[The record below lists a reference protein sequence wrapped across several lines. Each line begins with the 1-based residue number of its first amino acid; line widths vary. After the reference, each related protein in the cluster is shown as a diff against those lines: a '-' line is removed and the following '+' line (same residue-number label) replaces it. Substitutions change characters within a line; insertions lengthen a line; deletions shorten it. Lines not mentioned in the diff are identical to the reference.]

1 MLESSSPRLEDDLSI
16 GSVSM
21 KVCPYCQEEIHDE
34 ASRCRF
40 CLSSFSSEAG
50 SQTSVAMQTI
60 GRRRVIYS
68 VDLELIR
75 SAKFAALVILVFIG
89 FGVLLYLYGFGFH
102 ESDLHANQ
110 KTYIVDLGLIRFAKF
125 AGAVLALFVTA
136 GVFLY
141 GYNLKE
147 VSKEIKE
154 MADHMRDLQ
163 RQALNTGDEIRHAM
177 EAVAADRSQSGNF
190 LNAIKESKGGMD
202 RSIAEHQQQ
211 MEVLFKDGKETADRM
226 RDLQQKTA
234 ATQDEIG
241 KAMNAVASD
250 RAESERLLVEMQ
262 SAQPKINK
270 SLETLRQ
277 RMDDLYKEGREKIDT
292 IDEALKKRG
301 EKLANTAIDLNK
313 PAETP
318 GDFAAVK
325 KVDKPSVTAPHPF
338 TVPELARLYDFPVGL
353 DGSGQCIG
361 LIQLG
366 GGYRDSDLE
375 TYFDRLKI
383 KKPKVTWESVDGA
396 KNSTSRG
403 LGLDPMVT
411 MTIQVAGAVAPG
423 AHIVVYFA
431 PNTQK
436 GFLGAINKA
445 IADERNRP
453 TVLSIAWGA
462 SEENWTKQAMKNFD
476 LAFQAGAAQGITI
489 VCAAGDGGVADGLD
503 DGKAHVDFP
512 ASSPWVLACGGT
524 RLIAS
529 KDEIRSEVV
538 WNQGKSGTGGGVSDV
553 FPLPQWQ
560 SAVNVPARRN
570 GKRGRGVPDVAA
582 YASPEPGYSTF
593 VHGKSIVLGGTTAVA
608 PLWAG
613 LIALLNQGIGRNLGY
628 INPLLYSNIGPAGAL
643 RSMTDGSNGNRDVT
657 GHSAPPEW
665 IARVGWGSPNGT
677 KLLEAFRSSLQ
688 TLVQ

>member
-1 MLESSSPRLEDDLSI
+1 
-16 GSVSM
+16 
-21 KVCPYCQEEIHDE
+21 
-34 ASRCRF
+34 
-40 CLSSFSSEAG
+40 
-50 SQTSVAMQTI
+50 MQTI

-177 EAVAADRSQSGNF
+177 EAVAADRSQSENF
-190 LNAIKESKGGMD
+190 LNAIKESKAGLD
-202 RSIAEHQQQ
+202 KSIAEHQRQ
-211 MEVLFKDGKETADRM
+211 MEVLFKDGKAMADRM
-226 RDLQQKTA
+226 SDLHHKTA

-241 KAMNAVASD
+241 KAMEAVASD
-250 RAESERLLVEMQ
+250 RSKSEKLLMEMQ
-262 SAQPKINK
+262 ALQPEIDKASEMLQQTMK
-270 SLETLRQ
+270 DFRQ
-277 RMDDLYKEGREKIDT
+277 QMEDLLKEGRAKVDLT
-292 IDEALKKRG
+292 VDEVLKKR
-301 EKLANTAIDLNK
+301 EEAFVALSK

-325 KVDKPSVTAPHPF
+325 KVGKPSVTAPHPF
-338 TVPELARLYDFPVGL
+338 AVPELARLYDFPVGL

-366 GGYRDSDLE
+366 GGYRNSDLE

-396 KNSTSRG
+396 KNSTSGG

-436 GFLGAINKA
+436 GFLDAIEKA
-445 IADERNRP
+445 IADESNRP
-453 TVLSIAWGA
+453 SVLAIAWGA
-462 SEENWTKQAMKNFD
+462 PEANWTKQDMKNFD
-476 LAFQAGAAQGITI
+476 LAFQAAAARGITI

-529 KDEIRSEVV
+529 GNEIRSEVV
-538 WNQGKSGTGGGVSDV
+538 WNDGTSGTGGGVSDV

-560 SAVNVPARRN
+560 SAINVPARRN
-570 GKRGRGVPDVAA
+570 GKRGRGIPDVAA
-582 YASPEPGYSTF
+582 HASPEPGYSTF

-613 LIALLNQGIGRNLGY
+613 LIALLNQGIGRNLGHF
-628 INPLLYSNIGPAGAL
+628 NPVLYNDIGPAGAL
-643 RSMTDGSNGNRDVT
+643 RSITDGSNGIRGVEGYRAGAGWNACT
-657 GHSAPPEW
+657 
-665 IARVGWGSPNGT
+665 GWGSPNGA
-677 KLLEAFRSSLQ
+677 KLLEALRSSLG
-688 TLVQ
+688 TSVQ